1 VFYEECS
8 YRQWQFRPRVCL
20 VDMEPGVLN
29 QIKASPMSDMFK
41 PDNYC
46 YGASGCNNNWATGHY
61 TEGAEVIDEVVDI
74 IRREAESCDCPQ
86 AFQIFHSIGGGTGG
100 GMGTLALLKIRDNYP
115 DRINCSFTVFPSPKV
130 SDVVVEPYN
139 ATLSIHQILQNTDLS
154 FVIDNESLFRIAHNV
169 LKWRSP
175 KFADLNWVISEYISG
190 ATSSLRFSGKLNSD
204 LRKMSVNLIPF
215 PRLHFLL
222 LAQAPLFSPGQGFK
236 VKLTGQEIT
245 DQIWWSRYHLADVQW
260 ENGKYLS
267 ACCIYRGGIASQEID
282 DELAKVQMKMSD
294 NFVSWIPNNIQSSLI
309 NVPTE
314 GTPMSVSMAA
324 NTTAIKNVFIRILND
339 FRKLYKRGAFLHSYT
354 GEGMDRMEFDEAD
367 KNAQDLITEYQ
378 DKQDVDC
385 EIVYYDYDDTED
397 DEDEDDF

>member
-1 VFYEECS
+1 
-8 YRQWQFRPRVCL
+8 
-20 VDMEPGVLN
+20 MG
-29 QIKASPMSDMFK
+29 
-41 PDNYC
+41 
-46 YGASGCNNNWATGHY
+46 
-61 TEGAEVIDEVVDI
+61 EGAEVIDEVVDI

-100 GMGTLALLKIRDNYP
+100 GVGTLA
-115 DRINCSFTVFPSPKV
+115 
-130 SDVVVEPYN
+130 
-139 ATLSIHQILQNTDLS
+139 
-154 FVIDNESLFRIAHNV
+154 
-169 LKWRSP
+169 
-175 KFADLNWVISEYISG
+175 
-190 ATSSLRFSGKLNSD
+190 
-204 LRKMSVNLIPF
+204 
-215 PRLHFLL
+215 
-222 LAQAPLFSPGQGFK
+222 LFSPGQGFK